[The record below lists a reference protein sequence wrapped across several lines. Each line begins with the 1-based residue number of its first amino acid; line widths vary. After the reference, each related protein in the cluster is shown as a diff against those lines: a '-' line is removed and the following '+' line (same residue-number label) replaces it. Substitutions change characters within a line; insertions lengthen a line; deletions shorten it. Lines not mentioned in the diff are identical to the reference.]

1 MSSQTAPLAARAVG
15 AHRTAPRAAPSRQ
28 RAGMVG
34 PAVPSDLPCPDGKR
48 REFPETGA
56 HLFSFHFQLREETQY
71 QTPGFPLQMHP
82 SAPTKPPPQTP
93 QDPPPTYET
102 GQRKRLIS
110 SVDDFTEFV

>member
-1 MSSQTAPLAARAVG
+1 
-15 AHRTAPRAAPSRQ
+15 
-28 RAGMVG
+28 MVG
-34 PAVPSDLPCPDGKR
+34 PAVLSDLSCPAQTESEESSQR
-48 REFPETGA
+48 LELICSCFT
-56 HLFSFHFQLREETQY
+56 FQLREETQY
-71 QTPGFPLQMHP
+71 QTPGLPLQMHP